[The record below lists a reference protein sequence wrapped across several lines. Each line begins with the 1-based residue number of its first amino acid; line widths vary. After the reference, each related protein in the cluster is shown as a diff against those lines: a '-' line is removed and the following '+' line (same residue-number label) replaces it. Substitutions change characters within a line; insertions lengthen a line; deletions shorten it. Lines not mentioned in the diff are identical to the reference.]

1 MSEKLRT
8 ILDLLSCPVEE
19 KPLRL
24 DREQPVGRGCS
35 RSFPLL
41 EDLAE
46 IVPAE
51 IVPPEILR
59 RYPARLPA
67 SASADCSGRVLVP
80 KT

>member
-46 IVPAE
+46 IVP
-51 IVPPEILR
+51 PEILP